1 METYENKLLEEKLLD
16 AWIGLN
22 GMFKDSRMT
31 KELTYNE
38 AIVMKVVFDQYRLD
52 QVGRTSMQQILEETR
67 LLKSLLNRTVRSLEE
82 KGLLVRERDAKDQRR
97 VYVRPDPQK
106 LETFLSVHEESIS
119 KIKKIMDLVGEEDAR
134 TFIRI
139 YEKLLNAPEDLGL

>member
-38 AIVMKVVFDQYRLD
+38 AIVMKVVFDQYRVD
-52 QVGRTSMQQILEETR
+52 HVGKTSLQQILEETR
-67 LLKSLLNRTVRSLEE
+67 LLKSLLNRTIRSLEE
-82 KGLLVRERDAKDQRR
+82 KGLLVRERDEKDQRR
-97 VYVRPDPQK
+97 VYVRPEPQK

-119 KIKKIMDLVGEEDAR
+119 KIRKIMDLVGEEDAKA
-134 TFIRI
+134 FIRI
-139 YEKLLNAPEDLGL
+139 YEKLLAAPEDLGF

>member
-1 METYENKLLEEKLLD
+1 MENYEDKLLEEKLLD

-52 QVGRTSMQQILEETR
+52 HVGRTSMQQILEETR

-82 KGLLVRERDAKDQRR
+82 KGLLVRERDEKDQRR

-134 TFIRI
+134 AFIRI
-139 YEKLLNAPEDLGL
+139 YEKLLKAPEDLGL